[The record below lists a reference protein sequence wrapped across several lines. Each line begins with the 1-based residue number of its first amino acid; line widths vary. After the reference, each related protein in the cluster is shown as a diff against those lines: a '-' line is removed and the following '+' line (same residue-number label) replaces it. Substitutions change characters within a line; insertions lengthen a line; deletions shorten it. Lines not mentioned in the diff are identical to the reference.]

1 MLVAETFWGRNVFK
15 NLCLNWENL
24 FSVFVCKTS
33 NSELNDLISQY
44 TDVFKSEI
52 GTLKND
58 KVDTPI
64 DPKAKP
70 CFFQVPYA

>member
-1 MLVAETFWGRNVFK
+1 MKKNECLIISLSPMLVAETFWGRNVFK

-44 TDVFKSEI
+44 NDVFKSEI
-52 GTLKND
+52 GTLKM
-58 KVDTPI
+58 TR
-64 DPKAKP
+64 
-70 CFFQVPYA
+70 